1 MPHDFYP
8 DVARELRRLGYSR
21 TQGAKHEKWEHP
33 NGHVTIVPRKI
44 RSRHTANGILKDCA
58 SSKRL

>member
-1 MPHDFYP
+1 MTSTRMSR
-8 DVARELRRLGYSR
+8 ASCGAWGYSR